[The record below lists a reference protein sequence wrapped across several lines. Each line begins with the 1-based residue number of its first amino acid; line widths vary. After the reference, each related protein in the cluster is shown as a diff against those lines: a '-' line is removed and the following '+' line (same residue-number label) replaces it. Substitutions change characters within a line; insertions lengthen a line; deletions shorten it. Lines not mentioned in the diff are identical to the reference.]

1 MPTKY
6 IENTTANNLFVGGK
20 MIPPG
25 EGRDIDTAL
34 LPPEHQDVYTDPEEN
49 AGLTLHEQVAE
60 LLTKSVKHIT
70 EELPALTQEGLD
82 LLLEQENAAK
92 APRKSLLGALEAEGL
107 RRAAAAM
114 DEQFQK
120 DADAAHAAQ
129 MATLTPEQLAALG
142 PKA

>member
-34 LPPEHQDVYTDPEEN
+34 LPPEHQDAYADPSEE
-49 AGLTLHEQVAE
+49 AGPTLYEQVLA
-60 LLTKSVKHIT
+60 LLKKSVKDIT
-70 EELPALTQEGLD
+70 AELPDLTHEGLD
-82 LLLEQENAAK
+82 LLAQQEGAAP
-92 APRKSLLGALEAEGL
+92 APRKSLLGALDAERL
-107 RRAAAAM
+107 RRAAADM
-114 DEQFQK
+114 DAKFEA

-129 MATLTPEQLAALG
+129 LAALTDEERAALG